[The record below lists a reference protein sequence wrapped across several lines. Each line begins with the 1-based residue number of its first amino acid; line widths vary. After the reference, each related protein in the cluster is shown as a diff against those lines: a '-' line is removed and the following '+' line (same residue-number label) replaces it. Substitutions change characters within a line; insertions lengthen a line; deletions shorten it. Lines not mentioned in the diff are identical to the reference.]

1 MNRIYNGLC
10 STLIL
15 LGILMLLGSVESPYL
30 STEEIVLCSVA
41 GIIAVVVGWALMDER
56 AFK

>member
-15 LGILMLLGSVESPYL
+15 LGILMLLGSVESPYM

-41 GIIAVVVGWALMDER
+41 GIIAVVVGWALMDES
-56 AFK
+56 AF